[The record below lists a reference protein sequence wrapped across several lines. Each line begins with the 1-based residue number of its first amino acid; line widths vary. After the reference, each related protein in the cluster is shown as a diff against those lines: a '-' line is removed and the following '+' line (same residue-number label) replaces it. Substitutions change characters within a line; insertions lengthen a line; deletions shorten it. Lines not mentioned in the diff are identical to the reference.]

1 MSTQRNSYPPDFKAR
16 VAFEAMKGQKT
27 INQIAG
33 EYGVHPSQISTWK
46 KQLQDGLPQVFTVKA
61 RQQRQGEDEEALK
74 ARLYQQIGQLQV
86 ELDWLKKKAERA
98 GILLGSLTGGR

>member
-16 VAFEAMKGQKT
+16 VALEAIKEQKT
-27 INQIAG
+27 INQLAG
-33 EYGVHPSQISTWK
+33 TYGVHPSQVSTWK
-46 KQLQDGLPQVFTVKA
+46 KQLQDGLPQVFTAKV
-61 RQQRQGEDEEALK
+61 QRQRREEDEEALK

-98 GILLGSLTGGR
+98 GVLLGSVTGSR